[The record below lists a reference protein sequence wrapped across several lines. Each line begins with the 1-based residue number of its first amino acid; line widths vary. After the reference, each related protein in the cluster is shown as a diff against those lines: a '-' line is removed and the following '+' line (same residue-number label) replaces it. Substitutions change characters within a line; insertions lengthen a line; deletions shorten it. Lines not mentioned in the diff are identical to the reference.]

1 MWNLGKTEKEKVA
14 ANHKMTFAYVL
25 LLLIGVVSVSLI
37 AFFFTQY
44 SIHPVAGSSMEPT
57 IKDGQQVAIKKTQT
71 LQRYATVAFSASSED
86 GMFIKRII
94 GVPGDKLIVQNDV
107 LILDFETESAFAS
120 TIQVKLQANV
130 AEQLK
135 ELHEIPAGYYFVLG
149 DHMAVSKD
157 SRSFGLIKKT
167 QVEGILTAILPSV
180 KGGRQVLIIKGI
192 AIGVILL
199 VFGILASRFL
209 IHYRM
214 EQAKKLT
221 GHPAV
226 FYKKLQI
233 LKQLETQK
241 TTLFLMITT
250 LLMGVVVFLLMVSLF
265 QVENQFLQRNE
276 QVTQLEKEVQKI
288 KTQQN
293 EVLSKVTVRS
303 YPEEGIGLADI
314 SWEALTKSQE
324 QEALQPKIETEL
336 TQKLVPYFGLTQAII
351 SLDVPS
357 QTLSI
362 AMTGATENE
371 ENRKKIEDNITAF
384 VAESKEIPKLMQIT
398 IEIQMTTEK
407 ETETIYEEI
416 FLREKDTDAFSK
428 VEKNEVNEQKGKG

>member
-1 MWNLGKTEKEKVA
+1 M
-14 ANHKMTFAYVL
+14 
-25 LLLIGVVSVSLI
+25 
-37 AFFFTQY
+37 
-44 SIHPVAGSSMEPT
+44 
-57 IKDGQQVAIKKTQT
+57 
-71 LQRYATVAFSASSED
+71 
-86 GMFIKRII
+86 
-94 GVPGDKLIVQNDV
+94 
-107 LILDFETESAFAS
+107 
-120 TIQVKLQANV
+120 
-130 AEQLK
+130 
-135 ELHEIPAGYYFVLG
+135 
-149 DHMAVSKD
+149 
-157 SRSFGLIKKT
+157 
-167 QVEGILTAILPSV
+167 GI
-180 KGGRQVLIIKGI
+180 
-192 AIGVILL
+192 
-199 VFGILASRFL
+199 
-209 IHYRM
+209 
-214 EQAKKLT
+214 
-221 GHPAV
+221 
-226 FYKKLQI
+226 
-233 LKQLETQK
+233 
-241 TTLFLMITT
+241 
-250 LLMGVVVFLLMVSLF
+250 VVFLLMVSLF

-303 YPEEGIGLADI
+303 YPEEGIGLTDI